1 VDNYSY
7 GDIFM
12 SNFLAIDQGTTSS
25 RAIVFN
31 SELSAVVD
39 SQKEYK
45 LSYPNDGWVEADP
58 TDILNTVK
66 ETVSSVLKYDN
77 PINACGITNQ
87 RESTI
92 VWSRE
97 TGEPIYPVIIWQ
109 DRRTHQ
115 LCKDL
120 KESGYEKIVRDK
132 TGLVIDPYFSATKI
146 KWILDNVSGARDLAD
161 DGKLMF
167 GTIDSFLI
175 YSMTKEKGH
184 YTDVTNAS
192 RTMLFNINNM
202 EWDKDLLDLFNI
214 PISMMPHVQPCDGNF
229 GTLDIDSKSIIIK
242 GVIGDQQ
249 AALVGQNCFNFG
261 DIKSTYGTG
270 CFLMVN
276 TKKNIITL
284 EEGLLTTIGYQL
296 NNEVSYAIEGSIY
309 SCGNIIQWLRDKMKF
324 FDNAKDSEVFLNADG
339 NSKNVH
345 FLPAFNGLGAPYWN
359 SDIRGGF
366 YGITQDSDNTD
377 LITAAFKSIC
387 YQTKDITDLL
397 EKNNIK
403 INSLFIDGGM
413 TANKTFCQL
422 LSNILQVNI
431 SMPENIES
439 TALGACIVSQIAE
452 GLSIDDLKQKLE
464 RLYRPDTASISF
476 YESDYL
482 LWKEYIERTIST
494 IK

>member
-1 VDNYSY
+1 
-7 GDIFM
+7 M

-25 RAIVFN
+25 RAIVFDDKLN
-31 SELSAVVD
+31 VVID

-45 LSYPNDGWVEADP
+45 LSYPNDGWVEANP
-58 TDILNTVK
+58 GDILNTVK
-66 ETVSSVLKYDN
+66 ETVSNVLKNDDS
-77 PINACGITNQ
+77 ITACGITNQ

-92 VWSRE
+92 VWSKE
-97 TGEPIYPVIIWQ
+97 TGEPIYPAIIWQ
-109 DRRTHQ
+109 DRRTHKF
-115 LCKDL
+115 CKELRD
-120 KESGYEKIVRDK
+120 SGHEKMVRDK

-146 KWILDNVSGARDLAD
+146 KWILDNVSGARSLAN

-167 GTIDSFLI
+167 GTVDSFLI
-175 YSMTKEKGH
+175 YSLTKEKNH

-192 RTMLFNINNM
+192 RTMLFNIKNM
-202 EWDKDLLDLFNI
+202 QWDKDLLDLFDI
-214 PISMMPHVQPCDGNF
+214 PLSMMPHVQPCDGNF
-229 GTLDIDSKSIIIK
+229 GTLDASENISVK

-249 AALVGQNCFNFG
+249 AALVGQNCFNYG

-276 TKKNIITL
+276 TKEKIITL
-284 EEGLLTTIGYQL
+284 EEGLLTTVGYQL

-324 FDNAKDSEVFLNADG
+324 FADAKDSESFLNKDG

-345 FLPAFNGLGAPYWN
+345 FLPAFNGLGAPYWD

-366 YGITQDSDNTD
+366 YGITQDSDNAD

-387 YQTKDITDLL
+387 YQTRDISDLL
-397 EKNNIK
+397 KKNDIK

-422 LSNILQVNI
+422 LSNTLQVNI
-431 SMPENIES
+431 TKPANIES
-439 TALGACIVSQIAE
+439 TALGACIVSQISE
-452 GLSIDDLKQKLE
+452 GLSVNDINSKFEHIYEADTSSAGFYNDD
-464 RLYRPDTASISF
+464 YFA
-476 YESDYL
+476 
-482 LWKEYIERTIST
+482 WKDYIERTISN

>member
-1 VDNYSY
+1 
-7 GDIFM
+7 M

-31 SELSAVVD
+31 SQLSAVVD

-58 TDILNTVK
+58 ADILNTVK
-66 ETVSSVLKYDN
+66 ETVSNVLKYDN

-115 LCKDL
+115 LCKEL

-229 GTLDIDSKSIIIK
+229 GTLDIDSKSISIK
-242 GVIGDQQ
+242 GVVGDQQ
-249 AALVGQNCFNFG
+249 AALVGQNCFNYG

-276 TKKNIITL
+276 TKENIITL
-284 EEGLLTTIGYQL
+284 EEGLLTTVGYQL

-324 FDNAKDSEVFLNADG
+324 FDNAKDSEVFLNGDG

-452 GLSIDDLKQKLE
+452 GLPIDDLKLKLE